1 MTLNMIPHATK
12 NYFVVS
18 QGLKHN
24 FRNSLKEKVC
34 AGQLVNKVTGHWLG
48 WGSVPCRQ
56 CNSSLGHHIQTGS
69 ETHPAYYP
77 VDARG
82 CFLAGKAIGRVAD
95 HLITVLYGDE
105 FREALRHEDSYTV
118 RNVQG

>member
-1 MTLNMIPHATK
+1 
-12 NYFVVS
+12 
-18 QGLKHN
+18 
-24 FRNSLKEKVC
+24 
-34 AGQLVNKVTGHWLG
+34 VNKVTGHWLG
-48 WGSVPCRQ
+48 WGSVHGRQ
-56 CNSSLGHHIQTGS
+56 CNASLGHHIQTGS

-82 CFLAGKAIGRVAD
+82 CFLAGKAFGRVAD
-95 HLITVLYGDE
+95 HLITLLYRDE